1 MVPGRFG
8 MADFAARLDVM
19 NPAGEGRRV
28 SEKIDT
34 TDQMMEMLVRSRSLE
49 CHTPHGIHVIV

>member
-1 MVPGRFG
+1 
-8 MADFAARLDVM
+8 MADFAARLVVM

-28 SEKIDT
+28 SQKIDT

-49 CHTPHGIHVIV
+49 CHTTHGIHVIV